1 MPRKAKPAP
10 ASIPLAS
17 PAARVQLRQR
27 LNQWFAAHG
36 RDLPWRR
43 THDPYAV
50 LVSELMLQQTQVAT
64 VQPYFLRWLQRFPTF
79 HALAAAPEA
88 DVLHAWQGLGYYA
101 RARNL
106 HAAARQVVER
116 HGGTLPDE
124 DTAIAS
130 LPGVGRYTRGA
141 IASFA
146 FDRPVPAVDANIA
159 RVLARLFAIAEPIDT
174 TAGSARLWQSA
185 ELLLPPKGGRL
196 HTSALMELG
205 ALICLPR
212 QPQCLVC
219 PARAF
224 CAGAG
229 AAELFPVKKPR
240 RATVALEELCAWT
253 MQRGR
258 VLLEQQKGSR
268 WVGLWKLPPLT
279 GTPPPTA
286 PLWEATYPF
295 THHRITLRVHPQ
307 LASAPLAPDQR
318 WFSRSQLESVAL
330 PSPHRRALDFLLAR
344 GTG

>member
-1 MPRKAKPAP
+1 
-10 ASIPLAS
+10 
-17 PAARVQLRQR
+17 VQLRQR
-27 LNQWFAAHG
+27 LTDWFAAHG

-50 LVSELMLQQTQVAT
+50 LVSEFMLQQTQVAT

-79 HALAAAPEA
+79 QALAAAPEA
-88 DVLHAWQGLGYYA
+88 EVLHAWQGLGYYA

-106 HAAARQVVER
+106 HAAARQVVEL
-116 HGGTLPDE
+116 HGGTLPD
-124 DTAIAS
+124 DDSAIAA
-130 LPGVGRYTRGA
+130 LPGVGRYTQGA

-146 FDRPVPAVDANIA
+146 FDRPSAAVDANIA
-159 RVLARLFAIAEPIDT
+159 RVLARLFALTEPIDT
-174 TAGSARLWQSA
+174 TAGSARLWESA
-185 ELLLPPKGGRL
+185 ELLLPPEGGRI

-224 CAGAG
+224 CAGTG

-240 RATVALEELCAWT
+240 RATVALEELCTWT
-253 MQRGR
+253 MHRGR

-279 GTPPPTA
+279 GAPPATT

-295 THHRITLRVHPQ
+295 THHRVTLRVYREGAPV
-307 LASAPLAPDQR
+307 PLAPAQR
-318 WFSRSQLESVAL
+318 WFTRSQLEKAAL
-330 PSPHRRALDFLLAR
+330 PSPHRRAVDSLLASA
-344 GTG
+344 TS